1 MTTRLNR
8 FIQRMREL
16 TGEKLTALMGLIFEI
31 DGLRESFLRQEGNKA
46 PGVDGIRKQDYEE
59 GLDERLEALSAR
71 IRRNAY
77 KPLPARRSYIE
88 KDNGSKRPLGI
99 PTMYA

>member
-8 FIQRMREL
+8 FMQRVREL
-16 TGEKLTALMGLIFEI
+16 GGEKLTALMGLIFEPE
-31 DGLRESFLRQEGNKA
+31 GLRESFLRQDGGKA
-46 PGVDGIRKQDYEE
+46 PGVDGIRKKDYAH
-59 GLDERLEALSAR
+59 GLDERLTALSAR
-71 IRRNAY
+71 LRRNAY

-99 PTMYA
+99 PSF